1 MALAKRIIASSIT
14 VLVFVAAFAFALC
27 ACPLGAY
34 ADEDKAATSADAG
47 SVGSG
52 LQGSWADWRPNPG
65 DTSMSRKPIGTPPST
80 SRRQECTAL
89 SGKAKM

>member
-47 SVGSG
+47 SVGQGCRVPG
-52 LQGSWADWRPNPG
+52 LTGARTLAIP
-65 DTSMSRKPIGTPPST
+65 SMSRKPIGTPPST